1 MTVLEYNDV
10 IKKARN
16 WLLVFF
22 ETTYVRKLLPRTVL
36 LKTIPLKFLKIPVS
50 FLTKLQA

>member
-16 WLLVFF
+16 WLVVFF
-22 ETTYVRKLLPRTVL
+22 ETSYVQKLLPRTVL
-36 LKTIPLKFLKIPVS
+36 LKRFSLKFLKIPESS
-50 FLTKLQA
+50 F

>member
-1 MTVLEYNDV
+1 MILEYNDV

-22 ETTYVRKLLPRTVL
+22 ETSYVQKLFPRTVL
-36 LKTIPLKFLKIPVS
+36 LKGFSLKFLKIPES
-50 FLTKLQA
+50 PF

>member
-16 WLLVFF
+16 WLQVFF
-22 ETTYVRKLLPRTVL
+22 EISYVQKLSPRAVL
-36 LKTIPLKFLKIPVS
+36 LKRFSLKFLKIRESP
-50 FLTKLQA
+50 F